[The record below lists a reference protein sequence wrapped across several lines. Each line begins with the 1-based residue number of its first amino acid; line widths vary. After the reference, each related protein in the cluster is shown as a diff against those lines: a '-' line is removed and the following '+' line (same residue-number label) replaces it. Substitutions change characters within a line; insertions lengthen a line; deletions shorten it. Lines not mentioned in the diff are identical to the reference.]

1 VGLFDS
7 IVKVFYAPKPERQYN
22 APETVVALAP
32 LARDLV
38 AKELL
43 DTVWKILPEEELPHD
58 LRVASNAIW
67 DALPE
72 HVRGP
77 NTPENKAA
85 FSGCLQG
92 FLVSSWK
99 LRRWLRNSQRTIAS
113 RT

>member
-1 VGLFDS
+1 MGLLDRL
-7 IVKVFYAPKPERQYN
+7 VQVFYAPKPERTFN
-22 APETVVALAP
+22 APESVVALDPMAP
-32 LARDLV
+32 DLV

-43 DTVWKILPEEELPHD
+43 DTVWKVLPEENLPHD
-58 LRVASNAIW
+58 LREASNAVW
-67 DALPE
+67 DSLPE

-99 LRRWLRNSQRTIAS
+99 LRRWLRNSQRAIAS
-113 RT
+113 RA